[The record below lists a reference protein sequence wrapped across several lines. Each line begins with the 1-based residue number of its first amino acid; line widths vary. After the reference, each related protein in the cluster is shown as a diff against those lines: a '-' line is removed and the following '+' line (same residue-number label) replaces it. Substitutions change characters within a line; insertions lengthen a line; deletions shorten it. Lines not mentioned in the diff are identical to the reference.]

1 VPAPVVAPVYDY
13 QHVNSNSIVGG
24 PTYTGSGYPSAYRNS
39 IFFGDFTGGFVNRL
53 VPNGA
58 GGFTAR
64 PFATGW
70 GGVALETA
78 PNGDLVSVNPV
89 NFQLNG
95 AGTVTRLVYRPPP
108 PPTPPAAPVPVPI
121 PSPAPPADRRGPR
134 LRLLSVKP
142 RRGVI
147 SGTAKDGSGVRKV
160 LVSVRRRLRRGGC
173 SWWLRGRQRMSAGKL
188 RCDRPRWMKAKL
200 RLVEGGVRFTVRL
213 HGRLPAG
220 SFRVLG
226 RATDRKDN
234 VSRLPRSEA
243 SVVRV
248 RKR

>member
-1 VPAPVVAPVYDY
+1 
-13 QHVNSNSIVGG
+13 
-24 PTYTGSGYPSAYRNS
+24 
-39 IFFGDFTGGFVNRL
+39 
-53 VPNGA
+53 
-58 GGFTAR
+58 
-64 PFATGW
+64 
-70 GGVALETA
+70 
-78 PNGDLVSVNPV
+78 
-89 NFQLNG
+89 
-95 AGTVTRLVYRPPP
+95 
-108 PPTPPAAPVPVPI
+108 
-121 PSPAPPADRRGPR
+121 
-134 LRLLSVKP
+134 VKP